1 MSLSGS
7 LKLIS
12 IHLIM
17 VFEVDSYTVWQVIRA
32 FVLGFFSFVFAL
44 AIIPKFT
51 DFMYRHQLW
60 RKKDKDKSIDGQ
72 KLKVFT
78 KFHGGEGTRVP
89 RVGGLIVWV
98 VPLLVAVIFYLLS
111 LLNNDIL
118 SELNFLHRSQ
128 TWLPLFALVAAS
140 LLGLTD
146 DLLQIKGKGKYIGG
160 GLKLSWRIAIVG
172 LIGLIGGWWF
182 YAKLGVETIG
192 IPGWGSLFVGWW
204 LVPIFIVTM
213 IATYGGSIIDGLD
226 GLAGGT
232 FATIFGAFAVISF
245 FNLQYHLA
253 TFCLVLV
260 GAILAFLW
268 FNIPPARFYLGETG
282 VMGLCATLT
291 VITFFTDSL
300 IVLPIIAFLLFLES
314 GSVILQL
321 LYKKFKKRKLFL
333 AAPIHHHFEAK
344 GWPHYKVT
352 MRFWVIG
359 GVMALVGVAIRLLG

>member
-1 MSLSGS
+1 
-7 LKLIS
+7 
-12 IHLIM
+12 M
-17 VFEVDSYTVWQVIRA
+17 VFEVDSYIIWQVIRA
-32 FVLGFFSFVFAL
+32 FSLGAFSFVFAL

-60 RKKDKDKSIDGQ
+60 RKKEKDKSIDGH

-89 RVGGLIVWV
+89 RVGGLIVWM
-98 VPLLVAVIFYLLS
+98 VPLLVATIFYLLS
-111 LLNNDIL
+111 LINGGLL
-118 SELNFLHRSQ
+118 SELNFIHRSQ
-128 TWLPLFALVAAS
+128 TWLPLFALVAAA
-140 LLGLTD
+140 LLGLAD
-146 DLLQIKGKGKYIGG
+146 DLLQIRGQGKYIGG

-182 YAKLGVETIG
+182 YAKLGVTTIG
-192 IPGWGSLFVGWW
+192 IPGFGALSVGWW
-204 LVPIFIVTM
+204 LIPIFIITM
-213 IATYGGSIIDGLD
+213 IATYSGSIIDGLD

-232 FATIFGAFAVISF
+232 FAVIFSAFAVISL
-245 FNLQYHLA
+245 FNLQYQLA
-253 TFCLVLV
+253 AFCLVVV
-260 GAILAFLW
+260 GATLAFLW

-282 VMGLCATLT
+282 VMGLCAALT

-300 IVLPIIAFLLFLES
+300 IVLPVIGFLLFLES

-321 LYKKFKKRKLFL
+321 SYKKFKKRKLFL

-352 MRFWVIG
+352 MRFWIIG
-359 GVMALVGVAIRLLG
+359 AVMALIGVAIRLLA